1 MDVLADNRVA
11 LYLLTGDEGVA
22 RSGKP
27 QGRRVVDDFNT
38 PTLPVATVNYS
49 VPDDVKRLFNETFAD
64 HNRSAIVADLML
76 RAVEDHRQQ
85 VQSAQAV
92 DRLLAR
98 RAHRPAATAAAVRA
112 AREAGRP

>member
-1 MDVLADNRVA
+1 M
-11 LYLLTGDEGVA
+11 
-22 RSGKP
+22 
-27 QGRRVVDDFNT
+27 
-38 PTLPVATVNYS
+38 ATVNYS